1 MPNRISL
8 AITSPKRGSIWKTIA
23 GHAWQ
28 FVGWTLLLT
37 YAVNTL
43 RRSSPPA
50 GAVDL
55 AQREQPQSDRLAPL
69 QNEHGIAEKRVPP
82 IEHGLQKVWQLLR
95 RTYSKWNEDHAQ
107 GLGAALS
114 YYSVFSLAPLLMIVV
129 AIAGLVFGQEAAQ
142 GHIIAQIQSLVGEE
156 SAKAI
161 QSMIEEARKPAA
173 GIFAT
178 LIGTLML
185 LFGATGVFAQIHESL
200 NIIWKIKEK
209 PGGSLWKTLKDRF
222 ISLLAV
228 LGTGFLLLISLVISA
243 GVSAAGSVLEH
254 VLPGPE
260 FLLQIINFLVSFAVV
275 TLLFAMIYK
284 LLPDKPISWADVWVG
299 AGITSLLF
307 EIGKFFI
314 GLYLGKSE
322 VGVAYGAA
330 GSLVVILI
338 WVYYASQVFL
348 FGAEFTAVYA
358 EYRVT
363 RLDPAPLAPVGR
375 SIDCAERQ
383 TR

>member
-1 MPNRISL
+1 M
-8 AITSPKRGSIWKTIA
+8 KTVV
-23 GHAWQ
+23 GRAWE
-28 FVGWTLLLT
+28 FVGWTLLLGYT
-37 YAVNTL
+37 VNTL
-43 RRSSPPA
+43 RRKPSPGTVDLVRRGQRQCEQRPPA
-50 GAVDL
+50 FQD
-55 AQREQPQSDRLAPL
+55 DRGRSA
-69 QNEHGIAEKRVPP
+69 I
-82 IEHGLQKVWQLLR
+82 GLFLPTTWQLLR
-95 RTYSKWNEDHAQ
+95 KTYSKWNEDHAPA
-107 GLGAALS
+107 LGAALS

-142 GHIIAQIQSLVGEE
+142 GQIVRQIQGLVGEE

-161 QSMIEEARKPAA
+161 QSMIEEARKPGG
-173 GIFAT
+173 GIVAT
-178 LIGTLML
+178 LIGTVML
-185 LFGATGVFAQIHESL
+185 LFGATGVFAQIQESL
-200 NIIWKIKEK
+200 NIIWKVQAT
-209 PGGSLWKTLKDRF
+209 PGEDIWKTLKDRF

-260 FLLQIINFLVSFAVV
+260 FLLQIINFTASFAVV

-299 AGITSLLF
+299 AGMTSLLF
-307 EIGKFFI
+307 EIGKVFI

-363 RLDPAPLAPVGR
+363 RLHPVPPAAVG
-375 SIDCAERQ
+375 AVG
-383 TR
+383 